1 MATIKY
7 MGGIIENV
15 VGSFKDIEDS
25 SETAATTFQT
35 LWGDIKLTA
44 KLWIYTTKV
53 TPNPFCCNE
62 T

>member
-7 MGGIIENV
+7 MGGILENT
-15 VGSFKDIEDS
+15 VGSVKDIENS
-25 SETAATTFQT
+25 SSTAATTFQA

-53 TPNPFCCNE
+53 TPNPFCFNE
-62 T
+62 M